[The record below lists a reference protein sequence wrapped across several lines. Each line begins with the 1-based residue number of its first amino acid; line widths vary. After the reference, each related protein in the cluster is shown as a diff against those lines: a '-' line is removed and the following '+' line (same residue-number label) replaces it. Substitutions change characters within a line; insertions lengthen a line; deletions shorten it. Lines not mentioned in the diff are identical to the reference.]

1 MKIVNPFVVVD
12 NCKEELEYY
21 RSVLGGEIKILR
33 KKDENVLS
41 AELNFGSTKINF
53 ADTIATN
60 HSLKGDYVKV
70 ALRLETEEEF
80 RQVYED
86 LTAGGHI
93 NVEVFEAPFNGL
105 LAIVTDRNGIGWVL
119 SYYRS

>member
-1 MKIVNPFVVVD
+1 MKIANPFVVVD
-12 NCKEELEYY
+12 NCKEEIEYY

-33 KKDENVLS
+33 KQDDSVLN
-41 AELNFGSTKINF
+41 ADLHLGSTKITF
-53 ADTIATN
+53 ADTIAAKP
-60 HSLKGDYVKV
+60 SLKGDYVKV
-70 ALRLETEEEF
+70 MLKLETEEEF

-93 NVEVFEAPFNGL
+93 NVEMYEAPFNGL
-105 LAIVTDRNGIGWVL
+105 LAVITDRNGIGWVL

>member
-12 NCKEELEYY
+12 NCKEEIEYY
-21 RSVLGGEIKILR
+21 QSVLGGEIKILR
-33 KKDENVLS
+33 IQDDRVFNADLH
-41 AELNFGSTKINF
+41 LGSTKITF
-53 ADTIATN
+53 SDTIASKP
-60 HSLKGDYVKV
+60 SLKGDYVKV
-70 ALRLETEEEF
+70 ALKLETEEEF

-93 NVEVFEAPFNGL
+93 NIEPYEAPFNGL
-105 LAIVTDRNGIGWVL
+105 LAVITDRNGNGWVL